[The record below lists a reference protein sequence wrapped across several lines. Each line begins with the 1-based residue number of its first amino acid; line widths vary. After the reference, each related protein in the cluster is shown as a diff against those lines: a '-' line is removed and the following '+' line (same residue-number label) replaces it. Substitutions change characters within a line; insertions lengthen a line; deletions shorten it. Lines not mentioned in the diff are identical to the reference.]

1 VCGCSAVE
9 ALSGDGRVRVVTC
22 VLRDGVETRVPIDR
36 LVVGDAFV
44 VRPGEKV
51 ATDGEAEGCGEG
63 GSGVAGAVTIV
74 FAFGA
79 QGESI
84 QALVGP
90 HGFDAVPAAGEHFVD
105 VGLVADV
112 EDELI
117 GGGVKNPV
125 KGDAQF
131 HDAQIRAQVTAGPRE
146 GVN

>member
-1 VCGCSAVE
+1 
-9 ALSGDGRVRVVTC
+9 
-22 VLRDGVETRVPIDR
+22 
-36 LVVGDAFV
+36 
-44 VRPGEKV
+44 
-51 ATDGEAEGCGEG
+51 
-63 GSGVAGAVTIV
+63 VAGAVTIV

-117 GGGVKNPV
+117 GGGVKDPV

-131 HDAQIRAQVTAGPRE
+131 HDAQIRAQVTAGSRE
-146 GVN
+146 GVNQVGPDGFGERRKFPFIELFDIGWAADVKWGGRQGTGGFFRHGSEVGGTRAGP